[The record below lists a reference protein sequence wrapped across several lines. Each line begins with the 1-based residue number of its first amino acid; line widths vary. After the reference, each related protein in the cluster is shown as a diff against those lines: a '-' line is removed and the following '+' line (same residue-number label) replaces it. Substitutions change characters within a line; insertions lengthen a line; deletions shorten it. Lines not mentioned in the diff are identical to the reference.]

1 MLEQCISFQKDWQF
15 NHQNPPGLSNPPG
28 RRATPQF
35 LSCWPVMPRPG
46 GQACSTTIPVMLA
59 CRATTRRAGMQHHS
73 SCHVGLSCHDQEGR
87 RAAPQFLSCWPV
99 MPRPGGQACSTT
111 IPVTLVCHAT
121 TRRAGVQ
128 HHNSCHVGLSCHDQ
142 EGRHAAPQYENFST
156 LQSLSSITISKQTL
170 PWEEVKKYIITWLF
184 CLVLNPTVLTQ
195 TIPAYI
201 RLIFTDG
208 N

>member
-99 MPRPGGQACSTT
+99 MPRPGGQACRTT
-111 IPVTLVCHAT
+111 IWKFLYITKSQLNYHFQTDTPL
-121 TRRAGVQ
+121 RR
-128 HHNSCHVGLSCHDQ
+128 S
-142 EGRHAAPQYENFST
+142 
-156 LQSLSSITISKQTL
+156 
-170 PWEEVKKYIITWLF
+170 EEVYNNMIVLF
-184 CLVLNPTVLTQ
+184 SPESNCINTNYTSVYPFDL
-195 TIPAYI
+195 Y
-201 RLIFTDG
+201 RR
-208 N
+208 